1 MTQAR
6 LLARTRAFALAVVAV
21 VEDLPRGRTG
31 DVIGMQLL
39 RAGTSV
45 GANYR
50 AACRAR
56 SRKEFMAKMGIVEE
70 DGRIAILAGTVA

>member
-31 DVIGMQLL
+31 DVIGTVLQEMG
-39 RAGTSV
+39 RKEEA
-45 GANYR
+45 R
-50 AACRAR
+50 AAFQEAVREADYPDFA
-56 SRKEFMAKMGIVEE
+56 RKEAE
-70 DGRIAILAGTVA
+70 AALAALNADRK